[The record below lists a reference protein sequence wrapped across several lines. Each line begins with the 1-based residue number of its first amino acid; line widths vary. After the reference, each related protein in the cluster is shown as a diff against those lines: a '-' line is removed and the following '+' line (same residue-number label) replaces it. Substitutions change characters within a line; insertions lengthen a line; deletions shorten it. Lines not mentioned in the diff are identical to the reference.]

1 MAQAGRAHSRR
12 EGAPDLRHRPAA
24 VGTATLERSG
34 PTPPSAGGGD
44 QAQRLDL
51 LLVADMV
58 EPGSR
63 VLDVGCGDG
72 ALLALLRDR
81 RNVDGRGIELSRDG
95 VNQCLAKGLPV
106 IQGDADTDLAD
117 YPNDAFDYVIL
128 SQTIQATRQPKVV
141 LEHLLRI
148 GRRAIVSFPNFGH
161 WRVRVEVGLKGRM
174 PMTENLP
181 YCWYDTPNIHFCT
194 IRDFVR
200 LCREVGSH
208 MERAVALDAAGQPI
222 RFNLPWWA
230 WNLFGEQA
238 VFLLRR
244 GD

>member
-12 EGAPDLRHRPAA
+12 EGALDLRHRPAA

-34 PTPPSAGGGD
+34 PTPPSTGGGD

-117 YPNDAFDYVIL
+117 YPDDAFDYVIL
-128 SQTIQATRQPKVV
+128 SQTIQATRHPRVV

-161 WRVRVEVGLKGRM
+161 WRIRLQFLTRGRM
-174 PMTENLP
+174 PVTEDLP
-181 YCWYDTPNIHFCT
+181 YSWYDTPNIHFCT
-194 IRDFVR
+194 IRDFVA
-200 LCREVGSH
+200 LCREIDAK
-208 MERAVALDAAGQPI
+208 MERAIALNSGGQPV
-222 RFNLPWWA
+222 RVNVPWWV
-230 WNLFGEQA
+230 WNLFGEQG
-238 VFLLRR
+238 VFLLTRR
-244 GD
+244 